1 VVRKRRPHVA
11 TPDEVKITREG
22 DFAIIEYLD
31 ASIETTQYRVGADTL
46 SRMTDDDILTL
57 WNAGLATHIEEPGRS
72 RRDMS
77 GLLTDGRLVGRV
89 ETLPTAPNQPFLK
102 VQGRMFT
109 PMELCA
115 LLGAHAGS
123 DVVIELS
130 KPKTE
135 DR

>member
-1 VVRKRRPHVA
+1 
-11 TPDEVKITREG
+11 
-22 DFAIIEYLD
+22 
-31 ASIETTQYRVGADTL
+31 
-46 SRMTDDDILTL
+46 
-57 WNAGLATHIEEPGRS
+57 
-72 RRDMS
+72 MS

>member
-11 TPDEVKITREG
+11 TPDEVRIRREG

-31 ASIETTQYRVGADTL
+31 ASIETTQYRVGAETL
-46 SRMTDDDILTL
+46 SRMTDEDILTL

-77 GLLTDGRLVGRV
+77 GLLKEGRLVARI
-89 ETLPTAPNQPFLK
+89 EAMPLAPNQPFLN
-102 VQGRMFT
+102 VQGRLFT

-115 LLGAHAGS
+115 MLGAHAGS
-123 DVVIELS
+123 DVAIELS
-130 KPKTE
+130 KSKTE
-135 DR
+135 DG

>member
-1 VVRKRRPHVA
+1 
-11 TPDEVKITREG
+11 
-22 DFAIIEYLD
+22 
-31 ASIETTQYRVGADTL
+31 
-46 SRMTDDDILTL
+46 
-57 WNAGLATHIEEPGRS
+57 
-72 RRDMS
+72 
-77 GLLTDGRLVGRV
+77 
-89 ETLPTAPNQPFLK
+89 
-102 VQGRMFT
+102 MFT